1 MALLK
6 LENKISVDF
15 HIKHNNLAMI
25 NTGKYKFN
33 MNRTAKD
40 YLVLILKGM
49 GMGAADVV
57 PGVSGGTIAFIT
69 GIYEELIN
77 SIKSI
82 NIKALKLIIR
92 GKIVDFWTAING
104 TFLMCVL
111 LGIGISIFSLAKGLK
126 YLLDNH
132 PVLVW
137 SFFFGLIVA
146 SAVYVAK
153 TIKKWSISTIV
164 AGIAGIVVAYFI
176 TVITPAE
183 ANSTTWFIFISGAI
197 AICAMILP
205 GISGSFILV
214 LLGMYKFILDA
225 VGNLQITVILTFLIG
240 AAIGIIIFS
249 NVLAWLLKKFHNQT
263 IAVLAGFMVGSL
275 NKVWPWK
282 QVTETFTDRHGEI
295 KPLVEI
301 NVLPHTYEQITEN
314 NAFLFGAVILAIAG
328 FAIIFIIEGLTKPKK
343 S

>member
-1 MALLK
+1 
-6 LENKISVDF
+6 
-15 HIKHNNLAMI
+15 
-25 NTGKYKFN
+25 

-40 YLVLILKGM
+40 YLVLVSKGIA
-49 GMGAADVV
+49 MGAADVV

-77 SIKSI
+77 SIKSV
-82 NIKALKLIIR
+82 NIKAIKLLLSF
-92 GKIVDFWTAING
+92 KIAEFWKTING
-104 TFLMCVL
+104 TFLVSVL
-111 LGIGISIFSLAKGLK
+111 LGIGISVFSLAKGLK

-146 SAVYVAK
+146 SAIYVAK
-153 TIKKWSISTIV
+153 SITKWNIATIV
-164 AGIAGIVVAYFI
+164 SGIAGIVIAYFI

-183 ANSTTWFIFISGAI
+183 ANTTYWFIFLSGAI

-225 VGNLQITVILTFLIG
+225 VGNLQIAVILVFLVG
-240 AAIGIIIFS
+240 AAIGIITFS
-249 NVLAWLLKKFHNQT
+249 NVLSWLLKKYHNQT

-282 QVTETFTDRHGEI
+282 KITETFTDRHGEV
-295 KPLVEI
+295 KPLVEV
-301 NVLPHTYEQITEN
+301 NVLPGTYEQITGN
-314 NAFLFGAVILAIAG
+314 NAFLVGAIILAIVG
-328 FAIIFIIEGLTKPKK
+328 FSLIFVIEGLTKPKK
-343 S
+343 V